1 MIKLT
6 LNDRPVEL
14 TDEVCQQ
21 LTDKYKADKSPV
33 WNEVYIRRALLE
45 MTNNKCAYS
54 EAPLD
59 THGNYWHI
67 EHFRCK
73 KKYEKKDDSVKY
85 EYDPEKEKPI
95 IRASICN
102 GEQVAGFKNKETG
115 EFHEIMIIRDQSE
128 LNEFMKTYGL
138 DHVDK
143 EY

>member
-1 MIKLT
+1 MIILCIA
-6 LNDRPVEL
+6 V
-14 TDEVCQQ
+14 
-21 LTDKYKADKSPV
+21 AFFV
-33 WNEVYIRRALLE
+33 WFF
-45 MTNNKCAYS
+45 T
-54 EAPLD
+54 
-59 THGNYWHI
+59 
-67 EHFRCK
+67 K

-115 EFHEIMIIRDQSE
+115 EFHEIMMIRDQSE